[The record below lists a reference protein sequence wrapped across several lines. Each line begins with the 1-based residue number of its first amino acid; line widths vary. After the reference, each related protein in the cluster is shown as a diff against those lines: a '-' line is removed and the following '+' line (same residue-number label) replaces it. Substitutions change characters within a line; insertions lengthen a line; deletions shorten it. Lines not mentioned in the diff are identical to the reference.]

1 MFLCIEE
8 NKMIKTTF
16 PFFLFLITMSCANR
30 GTPTGGAIDTEPPS
44 VLKEFPENFST
55 NFKSEKVEIIF
66 NEYVKLNNLQNE
78 LIISPPIEPKPLIM
92 PMGSASKTLTISEY
106 DSLKENTT
114 YSFHFGESIEDN
126 NERNTLSNFRYVF
139 STGNYIDSISV
150 SGSVKDA
157 FDREISEDINVL
169 LYEVDSSYTDSII
182 YKEKPKYV
190 AKVVDTTGQFLL
202 QNIKEGDYLI
212 IALEEENKDYIFQ
225 NKIDKIGFKKNF
237 IELPKDSL
245 LNLKIFREEIPLK
258 ISRPKQKSNRS
269 FSFGYEGKFEPLR
282 IKILNIDSTSYLGK
296 ITREK
301 KSDSLIYWLKTDQKL
316 DSIVFNIF
324 NDKFSDTLQLNLKNK
339 KNDSLVITS
348 QQNNLLKFNENFIL
362 KGNIPFEKIDKNKIT
377 ILNKDSINIDFE
389 IKLDVIK
396 NHYNFLFEKDEE
408 EEYIINLLPGS
419 LTDFY
424 GNENDSL
431 FYKIRTKTYNDYG
444 NLKLNLINV
453 KFPIIVELVN
463 PNGEIKYETYV
474 SNNSEIN
481 FNNIDAGKYYI
492 RIILDDNENQ
502 KFDTG
507 NFLKRIEPEKVIY
520 YPDEIDV
527 RAGWDLVQEFIL
539 K

>member
-1 MFLCIEE
+1 ML
-8 NKMIKTTF
+8 KKVS
-16 PFFLFLITMSCANR
+16 LFIILIITGCANR
-30 GTPTGGAIDTEPPS
+30 GTPSGGEIDTEPPI
-44 VLKEFPENFST
+44 VLKANPPNYST
-55 NFKSEKVEIIF
+55 NFTSSEIEIFF
-66 NEYVKLNNLQNE
+66 NEYIRLSKLQTE
-78 LIISPPIEPKPLIM
+78 LIVSPPIEPLPLIM
-92 PMGSASKTLTISEY
+92 PMGSADRLLTISDL

-212 IALEEENKDYIFQ
+212 IALEEENKDYILQ

-282 IKILNIDSTSYLGK
+282 IKILNIDSKSYLGK

-301 KSDSLIYWLKTDQKL
+301 KSDSLIYWLKTDQKI

-348 QQNNLLKFNENFIL
+348 Q
-362 KGNIPFEKIDKNKIT
+362 
-377 ILNKDSINIDFE
+377 
-389 IKLDVIK
+389 
-396 NHYNFLFEKDEE
+396 
-408 EEYIINLLPGS
+408 GS
-419 LTDFY
+419 L
-424 GNENDSL
+424 GAN
-431 FYKIRTKTYNDYG
+431 KA
-444 NLKLNLINV
+444 
-453 KFPIIVELVN
+453 IV
-463 PNGEIKYETYV
+463 
-474 SNNSEIN
+474 
-481 FNNIDAGKYYI
+481 
-492 RIILDDNENQ
+492 LD
-502 KFDTG
+502 TA
-507 NFLKRIEPEKVIY
+507 LPTR
-520 YPDEIDV
+520 
-527 RAGWDLVQEFIL
+527 LS
-539 K
+539 